1 MINKNFSMDRILHK
15 DLRLL
20 SVYHQKHET
29 GAINPPIRMYINK
42 SENRITFIIKTS
54 YYLELLIPETL
65 KFLGNME
72 NKITKYKKGK

>member
-1 MINKNFSMDRILHK
+1 
-15 DLRLL
+15 
-20 SVYHQKHET
+20 
-29 GAINPPIRMYINK
+29 MYINK
-42 SENRITFIIKTS
+42 SENRITFIINTR